1 MAKKTRVSFIREMI
15 IVAIRKGLS
24 SGSRQVSFEFHAL
37 SLFTEE
43 TIKANDPPRTA
54 SHEQAKKATTHGF
67 LLNTARVRRKKRRDV
82 NTTTAQSRIISRI
95 SSLIHVG
102 FDRTEEN
109 QKLVMKIALEYLSSL
124 IICFIIAAIE
134 NQRHKNLV
142 NRRT

>member
-24 SGSRQVSFEFHAL
+24 SGSRQVSSEFNPL

-109 QKLVMKIALEYLSSL
+109 QKLVMK
-124 IICFIIAAIE
+124 
-134 NQRHKNLV
+134 
-142 NRRT
+142 